1 MVGLG
6 DEDTT
11 GVMLVGEGE
20 EEVIVVVEVE
30 VGGEVVEEEL
40 LDESVLLVVKGVE
53 VEVDGSGDV
62 SVVVGPVV
70 VVADCKQVKNL
81 WKEDELVI
89 PNYIFSP
96 VLFQRK
102 KIGASALISI
112 LRSHLLGFQI
122 SQKSKDNIPSFSRGN
137 GLERTSFSPV
147 PLV

>member
-40 LDESVLLVVKGVE
+40 LDESVMLVVKGVE
-53 VEVDGSGDV
+53 VEVGGSGDV

-70 VVADCKQVKNL
+70 VVADCKKVKNL

-122 SQKSKDNIPSFSRGN
+122 SQKSNIPSFSRGN